1 MKALPKKRTHQINQN
16 LNLKLH
22 QTSSIR
28 PKILWYSA
36 SIVSYGWFLSWIAY
50 DIFVWQKPLAQV
62 SVVNYVGAIASM
74 ALVWAGTKLWKNPKR
89 TQEPSRKQENQEPP
103 RTQKQNKPT
112 NHKQQPKNPEPQPAT
127 TIPTPITCKRHN
139 GLPKQHPTTKH
150 IPEQCLTCQNL
161 IQCTTTTKQENWA
174 EPD

>member
-1 MKALPKKRTHQINQN
+1 MKTLKALPKKRTHQINQN

-62 SVVNYVGAIASM
+62 SVANYVGAIASM
-74 ALVWAGTKLWKNPKR
+74 ALVWAGTKLWKNPKH
-89 TQEPSRKQENQEPP
+89 KQEPP
-103 RTQKQNKPT
+103 CKRE
-112 NHKQQPKNPEPQPAT
+112 NPEPQRTKKQTAHNAGEQQHQHAPPQPTKQTLAT
-127 TIPTPITCKRHN
+127 TRCTHQN
-139 GLPKQHPTTKH
+139 GPPNQQPTTQH
-150 IPEQCLTCQNL
+150 IPDQCLTCQNL
-161 IQCTTTTKQENWA
+161 IKCTTTTKQ
-174 EPD
+174 